1 MIKTLNGKTALI
13 TGASRGI
20 GAAAAKLLARHGAHV
35 ILIARTIGGLE
46 AVDDAIKAE
55 GGKATLMPLDLFKL
69 NELDALGPTLHQHFP
84 KLDIFIGNA
93 AMLGTLAPLGHLKP
107 DEWQKVMDLNVT
119 ANFRLIRTLDPL
131 LKASD
136 AGRVVFVTSGIT
148 QNPKAYWGEY
158 AVSKVALETLAK
170 VYAAESAGTNVKV
183 NILDPGRVR
192 TAMRSQAYPGEDPAI
207 RPHPDEIA
215 PYFLQLV
222 ADDCTRNGETIFV
235 PSGLQSPSGAASAR
249 G

>member
-1 MIKTLNGKTALI
+1 MTDLSGKTALV

-20 GAAAAKLLARHGAHV
+20 GASVAKELAKRGAHV

-46 AVDDAIKAE
+46 AVDDEIKAF

-69 NELDALGPTLHQHFP
+69 NDLDALGPTLHQHFP

-107 DEWQKVMDLNVT
+107 DEFQRVMDLNVT
-119 ANFRLIRTLDPL
+119 ANYRLIRTLDPL

-136 AGRVVFVTSGIT
+136 NGRVVFVTSGVT
-148 QNPKAYWGEY
+148 KDFKAYWGEY
-158 AVSKVALETLAK
+158 AVSKAALEALAK
-170 VYAAESAGTNVKV
+170 VYAAECANTNVKV

-192 TAMRSQAYPGEDPAI
+192 TAMRSQAYPGEDPQK

-215 PYFLQLV
+215 HHFLKLV
-222 ADDCTRNGETIFV
+222 ANDCSMNGETLTV
-235 PSGLQSPSGAASAR
+235 PSEK
-249 G
+249 

>member
-1 MIKTLNGKTALI
+1 MTKSLAGKTALI

-20 GAAAAKLLARHGAHV
+20 GAAAAKELARQGAHV

-46 AVDDAIKAE
+46 SVDDEIKAF

-69 NELDALGPTLHQHFP
+69 NELDALGPTLHKHFP

-93 AMLGTLAPLGHLKP
+93 AMLGTLAPLGHIKP
-107 DEWQKVMDLNVT
+107 DEFQRVMDLNVT
-119 ANFRLIRTLDPL
+119 ANYRLVRTLDPL

-136 AGRVVFVTSGIT
+136 NGRVVFVTSGIT
-148 QNPKAYWGEY
+148 QDYKAYWGEY
-158 AVSKVALETLAK
+158 AVSKAALEALAK
-170 VYAAESAGTNVKV
+170 VYAAECANSNVKV

-192 TAMRSQAYPGEDPAI
+192 TAMRAQAYPGEDPQS

-215 PYFLQLV
+215 PYFLKLV
-222 ADDCTRNGETIFV
+222 ANDCTMNGQTLAV
-235 PSGLQSPSGAASAR
+235 PSEK
-249 G
+249 

>member
-1 MIKTLNGKTALI
+1 MSKEKLLSGKTAVI

-20 GAAAAKLLARHGAHV
+20 GAAAAKLLAREGAHV

-46 AVDDAIKAE
+46 AVDDDIKKD

-69 NELDALGPTLHQHFP
+69 NDLDALGPTLYQHFP
-84 KLDIFIGNA
+84 KVDIFIGNA

-107 DEWQKVMDLNVT
+107 DEFQRVMDLNVT

-136 AGRVVFVTSGIT
+136 AGRAVFVTSGVT
-148 QNPKAYWGEY
+148 QDIKAYWGEY
-158 AVSKVALETLAK
+158 AVSKVALEALAK
-170 VYAAESAGTNVKV
+170 TYAAECANTNVKV

-192 TAMRSQAYPGEDPAI
+192 TAMRAQAYPGEDPQK

-215 PYFLQLV
+215 PYFLKLV
-222 ADDCTRNGETIFV
+222 GDDCTMNGGVLSV
-235 PSGLQSPSGAASAR
+235 PSVK
-249 G
+249 

>member
-1 MIKTLNGKTALI
+1 MTKSLEGKTALI

-20 GAAAAKLLARHGAHV
+20 GASAAKLLAKEGAHV

-46 AVDDAIKAE
+46 AVDDEIRAL

-69 NELDALGPTLHQHFP
+69 NDLDALGPTLYQHFP
-84 KLDIFIGNA
+84 KLDIFVGNA

-131 LKASD
+131 LKA
-136 AGRVVFVTSGIT
+136 APQGRAVFVTSGIT
-148 QNPKAYWGEY
+148 QDIKAYWGEY
-158 AVSKVALETLAK
+158 AVSKVALEALAK
-170 VYAAESAGTNVKV
+170 VYASECANTNVKV

-192 TAMRSQAYPGEDPAI
+192 TAMRAQAYPGEDPAK

-215 PYFLQLV
+215 PYFLKLV
-222 ADDCTRNGETIFV
+222 ADDCTTNGETLSV
-235 PSGLQSPSGAASAR
+235 YSEK
-249 G
+249 

>member
-1 MIKTLNGKTALI
+1 MTKSLAGKTALI

-20 GAAAAKLLARHGAHV
+20 GASVAKLLAREGAHV

-119 ANFRLIRTLDPL
+119 ANYRLIRTLDPL

-136 AGRVVFVTSGIT
+136 TGRVVFVTSGIT
-148 QNPKAYWGEY
+148 QNLKAYWGEY
-158 AVSKVALETLAK
+158 AVSKAALEALAK
-170 VYAAESAGTNVKV
+170 IYAAECEGTKVKV

-192 TAMRSQAYPGEDPAI
+192 TAMRAQAYPGEDPTI
-207 RPHPDEIA
+207 RPHPDDMA
-215 PYFLQLV
+215 AYFLKLV
-222 ADDCTRNGETIFV
+222 ANDCTMNGEILAV
-235 PSGLQSPSGAASAR
+235 PSVK
-249 G
+249 

>member
-1 MIKTLNGKTALI
+1 MI

-20 GAAAAKLLARHGAHV
+20 GAAAAKLLAREGAHV

-46 AVDDAIKAE
+46 AVDDDIKKD

-69 NELDALGPTLHQHFP
+69 NDLDALGPTLYQHFP

-107 DEWQKVMDLNVT
+107 DEFQRVMDLNVT

-136 AGRVVFVTSGIT
+136 AGRAVFVTSGVT
-148 QNPKAYWGEY
+148 QDIKAYWGEY
-158 AVSKVALETLAK
+158 AVSKVALEALAK
-170 VYAAESAGTNVKV
+170 TYAAECANTNVKV

-192 TAMRSQAYPGEDPAI
+192 TAMRAQAYPGEDPQK

-215 PYFLQLV
+215 PYFLKLV
-222 ADDCTRNGETIFV
+222 GDDCTMNGGVLSV
-235 PSGLQSPSGAASAR
+235 PSVK
-249 G
+249 

>member
-1 MIKTLNGKTALI
+1 MTKSLEGKTALI

-20 GAAAAKLLARHGAHV
+20 GASVAKELAKQGAHV

-46 AVDDAIKAE
+46 AVDDEIKKF

-69 NELDALGPTLHQHFP
+69 NDLDALGPTLYQHFP

-93 AMLGTLAPLGHLKP
+93 AMLGTLAPLGHVKP
-107 DEWQKVMDLNVT
+107 DEFQRVMDLNVT
-119 ANFRLIRTLDPL
+119 ANYRLVRTLDPL

-136 AGRVVFVTSGIT
+136 NGRVVFVTSGVT
-148 QNPKAYWGEY
+148 KHFKAYWGEY
-158 AVSKVALETLAK
+158 AVSKAALEALAK
-170 VYAAESAGTNVKV
+170 VYAAECANTNVKV

-192 TAMRSQAYPGEDPAI
+192 TAMRSQAYPGEDPKS

-215 PYFLQLV
+215 PYFLKLV
-222 ADDCTRNGETIFV
+222 VNDCTMNGEILTV
-235 PSGLQSPSGAASAR
+235 PSEK
-249 G
+249 

>member
-1 MIKTLNGKTALI
+1 MTSGPLAGKTALI

-20 GAAAAKLLARHGAHV
+20 GAAAAKLLARQGAHV

-46 AVDDAIKAE
+46 AVDDEIKSF

-69 NELDALGPTLHQHFP
+69 NDLDALGPTLYQHFP

-131 LKASD
+131 LKASPH
-136 AGRVVFVTSGIT
+136 GRVVFVTSGIT
-148 QNPKAYWGEY
+148 QDIKAYWGEY
-158 AVSKVALETLAK
+158 AVSKVALEALAK
-170 VYAAESAGTNVKV
+170 VYASECANTNVKV

-192 TAMRSQAYPGEDPAI
+192 TAMRAQAYPGEDPAK

-215 PYFLQLV
+215 DYFLKLV
-222 ADDCTRNGETIFV
+222 GDDCTINGETVAI
-235 PSGLQSPSGAASAR
+235 PSVK
-249 G
+249 

>member
-1 MIKTLNGKTALI
+1 MTKSLEGKTAVI

-20 GAAAAKLLARHGAHV
+20 GASVAKTLAREGAHV

-46 AVDDAIKAE
+46 AVDDEIKKE

-69 NELDALGPTLHQHFP
+69 NDLDALGPTLYQHFP
-84 KLDIFIGNA
+84 KVDIFIGNA

-107 DEWQKVMDLNVT
+107 DEFQKVMDLNVT

-136 AGRVVFVTSGIT
+136 AGRVVFVTSGVT
-148 QNPKAYWGEY
+148 QDIKAYWGEY
-158 AVSKVALETLAK
+158 AVSKVALEALAK
-170 VYAAESAGTNVKV
+170 TYAAECANTNVRV

-192 TAMRSQAYPGEDPAI
+192 TAMRAQAYPGEDPQK

-215 PYFLQLV
+215 HYFLKLV
-222 ADDCTRNGETIFV
+222 ANDCAMNGETLAI
-235 PSGLQSPSGAASAR
+235 PSVK
-249 G
+249 

>member
-1 MIKTLNGKTALI
+1 MTKSLEGKTAVI

-20 GAAAAKLLARHGAHV
+20 GASVAKTLAGEGAHV

-46 AVDDAIKAE
+46 AVDDEIKSF

-69 NELDALGPTLHQHFP
+69 NELDALGPTLYQHFP
-84 KLDIFIGNA
+84 KIDIFIGNA

-107 DEWQKVMDLNVT
+107 DEFRKVMDLNVT
-119 ANFRLIRTLDPL
+119 ANLCLIRTLDPL

-136 AGRVVFVTSGIT
+136 AGRVVFVTSGVAGEAR
-148 QNPKAYWGEY
+148 AYWGEY
-158 AVSKVALETLAK
+158 AVSKAALESLAK
-170 VYAAESAGTNVKV
+170 TYAAECANTNVKV

-192 TAMRSQAYPGEDPAI
+192 TAMRAQAYPGEKPES

-215 PYFLQLV
+215 PHFLKLV
-222 ADDCTRNGETIFV
+222 TNDCAMNGEILIV
-235 PSGLQSPSGAASAR
+235 PSEK
-249 G
+249 

>member
-1 MIKTLNGKTALI
+1 MTEKLLNGKTALI

-20 GAAAAKLLARHGAHV
+20 GASVARLLARQGAHV

-46 AVDDAIKAE
+46 AVDDEIRKE

-69 NELDALGPTLHQHFP
+69 AELDALGPTLYQHFP

-107 DEWQKVMDLNVT
+107 DEFQRVMDLNVN

-131 LKASD
+131 IKAAP
-136 AGRVVFVTSGIT
+136 AGRVVFVTSGVT
-148 QNPKAYWGEY
+148 QDIRAYWGEY
-158 AVSKVALETLAK
+158 AVSKAALEALAK
-170 VYAAESAGTNVKV
+170 TYAAECETTAVKV

-192 TAMRSQAYPGEDPAI
+192 TAMRAQAYPGEDPMS
-207 RPHPDEIA
+207 RPHPDDIA
-215 PYFLQLV
+215 PHFMPLLS
-222 ADDCTRNGETIFV
+222 DDCTLNGHTVYV
-235 PSGLQSPSGAASAR
+235 PSEKKAA
-249 G
+249 